1 MNPEPSSAENT
12 AGPAPVGARGVVT
25 LVLIGRTLRG
35 TLGEEFRAEA
45 VALHERMHGPSA
57 APPHTALA
65 RTVELT
71 AVAVTTLAPLHLSA
85 RIAEPAFT
93 PAHSHPTP
101 AAELRQSAP
110 SSPLKGRFG
119 ATRRGSVEG
128 AQVFVVE
135 VEHVEGIRAL
145 HGPPGVDLRRTVV
158 VEVEAATRPE
168 LDVQLVVRD

>member
-85 RIAEPAFT
+85 RIADPAFT

-101 AAELRQSAP
+101 AAE
-110 SSPLKGRFG
+110 G
-119 ATRRGSVEG
+119 AE
-128 AQVFVVE
+128 VFVVE

-168 LDVQLVVRD
+168 LDVQVVVRD